1 MPNIQ
6 IKKTTST
13 ASASEFKNQN
23 KKTKEEAPILNSYR
37 MGNWTVTQLRDE
49 LRVRQLPITGKKSE
63 LIDRLENSPIKP
75 ASPVGAMQ
83 SKYIANKKTPI
94 KSVELDEIEIAEV
107 SLSPLRGRGK
117 ILSDSSSS
125 ATYNTHG
132 MLTRSRSTSLTKGTF
147 LTWSR
152 QPLSVLS
159 NFSLAILESK
169 LTLLI
174 VLGMALM
181 GVIISVIL
189 RLDDGKYKEL
199 FADNLMKVLP
209 FSLIFVDGLV
219 FNLGLSSGSE
229 FCGYVSKAS
238 RFMYDCSSGNI
249 ERNSSTG
256 RLRCSAAPL
265 NSLNLGLPGRLFWL
279 TREQFFVWV
288 LGTLVASALIFF
300 VARKGRS
307 AFALILNQN
316 FRKFLNFLAQFCVFL
331 AILPVELLGLV
342 AGLSGFNNKKFFG
355 LLMIKSFI
363 GIPLYF
369 VSRIIFTKHQK
380 IIFSHLNNYQ
390 IISKSLGFLNFKS
403 EIFGSLLTIFIKTR
417 QALSICVYFI
427 ICALAIQ
434 VVANAHVYKQLRKQ
448 N

>member
-13 ASASEFKNQN
+13 ASASEFKNEN

-117 ILSDSSSS
+117 IPS
-125 ATYNTHG
+125 YNTHG

-209 FSLIFVDGLV
+209 FSLIFVD
-219 FNLGLSSGSE
+219 
-229 FCGYVSKAS
+229 
-238 RFMYDCSSGNI
+238 
-249 ERNSSTG
+249 
-256 RLRCSAAPL
+256 
-265 NSLNLGLPGRLFWL
+265 
-279 TREQFFVWV
+279 
-288 LGTLVASALIFF
+288 
-300 VARKGRS
+300 
-307 AFALILNQN
+307 
-316 FRKFLNFLAQFCVFL
+316 
-331 AILPVELLGLV
+331 
-342 AGLSGFNNKKFFG
+342 
-355 LLMIKSFI
+355 
-363 GIPLYF
+363 
-369 VSRIIFTKHQK
+369 
-380 IIFSHLNNYQ
+380 
-390 IISKSLGFLNFKS
+390 
-403 EIFGSLLTIFIKTR
+403 
-417 QALSICVYFI
+417 
-427 ICALAIQ
+427 
-434 VVANAHVYKQLRKQ
+434 
-448 N
+448 